1 MARAKLPTSI
11 PLTFF
16 VLRWLPENETYVLH
30 VDDAKRTSYDM
41 GGDALRLSRQLTAWG
56 VPKMLADR
64 AVDAAREF
72 RAAQAVIR
80 SNRVINLFPRGKTGD
95 VVGQMFQQLD
105 TQDQNTFTYL

>member
-16 VLRWLPENETYVLH
+16 VVRWLPDRETFVLH

-41 GGDALRLSRQLTAWG
+41 GGDALRLARQLTAWG
-56 VPKMLADR
+56 VSKMLAER
-64 AVDAAREF
+64 VVDAAREF

-80 SNRVINLFPRGKTGD
+80 SNRVINLFDRGRVGD
-95 VVGQMFQQLD
+95 VVGQMFQQID
-105 TQDQNTFTYL
+105 SQEQNPFQYL